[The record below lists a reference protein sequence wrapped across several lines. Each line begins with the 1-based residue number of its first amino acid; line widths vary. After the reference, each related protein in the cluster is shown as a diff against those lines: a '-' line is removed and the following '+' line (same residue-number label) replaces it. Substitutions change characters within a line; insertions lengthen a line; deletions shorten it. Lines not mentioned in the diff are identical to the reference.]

1 MAGQTLAAAD
11 AILKE
16 LYVAPIV
23 EQLNQKKYLLEQIER
38 DSDHIEHTGRK
49 AVVPVHKNR
58 NWGQRSLGDGGT
70 LPTAGKQE
78 WADALIPIRAHT
90 LAIELT
96 DMSIEATKNDKGAF
110 ISLLTAETQGAAVD
124 LSKNMNRQAFGKAG
138 KEDTSGSL
146 CAFESVKSTGKSA
159 KITFANESD
168 VQYLQVGMIVDVIK
182 ESNGKTES
190 LGVKSSEI
198 TTRSVANKEVELSVE
213 VEGEVKT
220 SSKFNVYFA
229 GSRNNEIDG
238 LRVITNKARELHSIN
253 SASAGNAYW
262 DGNVISAAGGAAGED
277 LFEQLAD
284 NVGAQ
289 GNGEVEVF
297 LTSRG
302 IKRRLANTYQ
312 SQKRFN
318 DKTATQLNGGYS
330 AIMVNEVPVVSDDD
344 CPKGFAFGINK
355 SAFKWF
361 QQTDPGWLQQGNAGI
376 FHLKHG
382 VSNSGEFINTWIA
395 FFRWYAALGCV
406 APNRTGRIE
415 KAADDAPF

>member
-1 MAGQTLAAAD
+1 MAGQTLTAAD

-38 DSDHIEHTGRK
+38 DSDHVEHTGRK

-58 NWGQRSLGDGGT
+58 NWGQKSISDGGT
-70 LPTAGKQE
+70 LPSAGRQE

-96 DMSIEATKNDKGAF
+96 DQSIEATKSDQGAF
-110 ISLLTAETQGAAVD
+110 ISLLTAETQGAATD

-146 CAFESVKSTGKSA
+146 VSFESVKEGGSNV
-159 KITFANESD
+159 KITFAKESD
-168 VQYLQVGMIVDVIK
+168 LQYLQVGMFIDILK
-182 ESNGKTES
+182 ESDGTKTK
-190 LGVKSSEI
+190 GVEKAEI
-198 TTRSVANKEVELSVE
+198 TERKV
-213 VEGEVKT
+213 
-220 SSKFNVYFA
+220 SSKEIVISKALEAALATTDKYNVYFS

-253 SASAGNAYW
+253 SSTAGNQYW
-262 DGNVISAAGGAAGED
+262 DGNVISAAEGTAGED

-344 CPKGFAFGINK
+344 CPKTFAFGVNK

-382 VSNSGEFINTWIA
+382 VSAAGEFQNTWIA

-415 KAADDAPF
+415 KCADDAPF